1 MSVRFLLLPL
11 LLTACASA
19 RTEPGTALR
28 MTASHY
34 ESMTGVAVTSDGN
47 DATTTCRREMITG
60 SHILRWYCSFRDDS
74 AQYLLDRHIVF
85 AAR

>member
-1 MSVRFLLLPL
+1 M
-11 LLTACASA
+11 SA
-19 RTEPGTALR
+19 RALVAALSLAGCAGGQIER
-28 MTASHY
+28 GNPLRITASHY

-60 SHILRWYCSFRDDS
+60 SHIPRWYCSFRDDS
-74 AQYLLDRHIVF
+74 AQYLLDRRIVF